1 MLMEWYGI
9 TRGADIFVKHGR
21 FNVPKLYDDV
31 LGLKQAHEGWTGAC
45 GVTDIV
51 LLPEELQAYAFFPEL
66 AAPLPSPATA
76 MVDPAAGS
84 SLSRVVQL
92 LRGNTGVRRA
102 ELRTQTE
109 LAVPRHRRRRRV
121 WVGSQGKLGLD
132 RRVCGDGNCDSGRS
146 DRRGT
151 HGTLM
156 GACGRMGDGCR
167 AASNS
172 AFVMCVDLR
181 VRCDL

>member
-132 RRVCGDGNCDSGRS
+132 RRVCGDGNCDCRRS

-156 GACGRMGDGCR
+156 GACGRMG
-167 AASNS
+167 
-172 AFVMCVDLR
+172 
-181 VRCDL
+181 